1 MKRDLLLMYT
11 KAKTCFLHWR
21 FFAVILLFAAVS
33 ANAQSPIRL
42 DASKTLTQ
50 VKESSYERLNVQY
63 SFDQL
68 QTLEVKTEM
77 GNFNEL
83 MLPNAYSVG
92 ELGTPK
98 LPAVKNLIEIPFG
111 ATVEVTVKGYTEK
124 EYKLTDYGFENPLMP
139 VQPSLRKDQQPED
152 VTFEFK
158 QDAYAKNSF
167 IERELVE
174 VEILGVMRG
183 MRIARLVVAPVQ
195 YNPTGQTIKVYNNI
209 EVEVNFKGADLALT
223 NYVKAST
230 WSPYFEALESRI
242 LNPLQTRD
250 VYDDHP
256 DLTKNPV
263 KMLIVSHRE
272 FEETLQPFVEWKTQM
287 GFYVQVDYTDE
298 VGTTAAAI
306 QDHIHG
312 VYNAATPEDPA
323 PTFVILVGDGSKV
336 PASAT
341 GSASNVVT
349 DLYYA
354 SVDGDY
360 FPEMYHG
367 RMSARNPQEL
377 QNQIDKILYYEKYE
391 FEDASY
397 LDDATLI
404 AGQDSNWNPKVG
416 QPTVHYGTQNYFN
429 EAHGYNNVN
438 AYLNSYTGCYDN
450 ERISVS
456 FINFTAHCS
465 PTSWAG
471 PTLNASD
478 IHNMTNEGKYPLA
491 VGNCCQSSLFSHA
504 ESIGEA
510 WVRAAN
516 KGAVAYIGSAPNT
529 YWFEDF
535 YWAVGAFPIQ
545 GDNNGYVPTA
555 EETTLGALDAPFVSD
570 YLAVGALK
578 FVGNLAVTE
587 VDIQN
592 YPSHSSPLYYW
603 QAYHTFG
610 DPSTFIYHTQ
620 GSENEVSHMPILP
633 IGLDTYTV
641 EALPGSYVAISKD
654 GILHG
659 AAFVDETGEVE
670 VPIEAVLD
678 GGDVTIVVTKSQ
690 YIPYIMNVPA
700 AALEGPFVVL
710 DHYDIDGQPTYNETI
725 SLDVTIKNVGADPVG
740 TVTATLTGSDPYI
753 SIIDPGT
760 PVEFDGME
768 AGETDNTSFIAGAF
782 GLEISENVPDNHQAT
797 FELTITD
804 DTDEWVSNL
813 RVTAF
818 APVFSINPEYTLDDA
833 EGGDDNGRL
842 DPGESAILTFLVTN
856 EGLATALHPVLEI
869 AGNSPY
875 LTIDNETNELAAIP
889 AGETVEVNILVQAHQ
904 AASQGTFVD
913 LFLDIEDGH
922 FFETQ
927 SELIIGQVPEMQV
940 GDGNENSNQYPFY
953 NYYKANRS
961 QMLYL
966 NSELG
971 AGEKVMKEVGF
982 NIIQV
987 ASEYRDLPNFKILI
1001 KHVDIEQVPGA
1012 FVDMTDAV
1020 EVFSADVYSM
1030 PDATGWHLWDIEDF
1044 VYDGESNLL
1053 VEVIWGQLSNWTSTY
1068 YRVASTTMPNP
1079 MVSYGYSDSQV
1090 VPSYNGNSGVRPNLH
1105 ISFQAEETDPQQP
1118 LTFIAKSPDN
1128 TLLESAMVKIGSLQM
1143 LTNAEGVAETSLY
1156 PGLYSFTAMA
1166 DDYEP
1171 IINQEFTIADEPL
1184 TIEVIFGEPLRKAE
1198 FSINDTYGAVL
1209 ENATITCDGIQ
1220 HNPGEYTIEDLEPG
1234 TYEYTIIHAGYFDM
1248 NGSFEITDHDLEV
1261 SVTMVPDGTFV
1272 NDITI
1277 QDVRVFP
1284 NPTAGKVNVKMS
1296 GFSSEVSVRL
1306 TNYQGQV
1313 LQSRIVNPV
1322 GAEKQFDINLS
1333 GYAAGIYYLRID
1345 TEEKVIIRKIVLQ

>member
-1 MKRDLLLMYT
+1 MY
-11 KAKTCFLHWR
+11 KGAKSIFLQWR
-21 FFAVILLFAAVS
+21 FLTVFLFIFAFS
-33 ANAQSPIRL
+33 ASAQSPIRL
-42 DASKTLTQ
+42 EADKSQTH
-50 VKESSYERLNVQY
+50 VKESTFQTLKVQY
-63 SFDQL
+63 AFDEL
-68 QTLEVKTEM
+68 QALEVKTEH
-77 GNFNEL
+77 GTFNEL
-83 MLPNAYSVG
+83 MFQNAYSVG

-98 LPAVKNLIEIPFG
+98 LPAAKNLIEIPFG
-111 ATVEVTVKGYTEK
+111 ATVEVNVKSYTTH
-124 EYKLTDYGFENPLMP
+124 EYKLADYGIGNALMP

-152 VTFEFK
+152 VPFEFV
-158 QDAYAKNSF
+158 QEAYAKNSYN
-167 IERELVE
+167 EREIAEIE
-174 VEILGVMRG
+174 VLGVMRG
-183 MRIARLVVAPVQ
+183 MRLARLVVAPVQ
-195 YNPTGQTIKVYNNI
+195 YNPGTGTIKVYNNI
-209 EVEVNFKGADLALT
+209 DLEISFKDADMTLT
-223 NYVKAST
+223 NHIKTST
-230 WSPYFEALESRI
+230 WSPYFQVLESKV
-242 LNPLQTRD
+242 LNPLMNRD
-250 VYDDHP
+250 SFDDHP

-298 VGTTAAAI
+298 IGTTAAAI
-306 QDHIHG
+306 QSHIHG
-312 VYNAATPEDPA
+312 IYNAATPEDPA
-323 PTFVILVGDGSKV
+323 PTFVILVGDGTKV

-367 RMSARNPQEL
+367 RMSARNVQEL
-377 QNQIDKILYYEKYE
+377 QNQLDKILYYEKYE

-397 LDDATLI
+397 LDDVTLI
-404 AGQDSNWNPKVG
+404 AGQDGNWNPKVG

-429 EAHGYNNVN
+429 EAHGFNTVN
-438 AYLNSYTGCYDN
+438 AYLDSYTGCYDN
-450 ERISVS
+450 DRISVS

-516 KGAVAYIGSAPNT
+516 KGSVAYIGSAPNT

-535 YWAVGAFPIQ
+535 YWAVGAFPIS
-545 GDNNGYVPTA
+545 GTNDGYVPTA
-555 EETTLGALDAPFVSD
+555 EETTLGAYDAPFVSD

-587 VDIQN
+587 VDVQN

-620 GSENEVSHMPILP
+620 GSDNEVSHMPILP

-654 GILHG
+654 GVLHG

-690 YIPYIMNVPA
+690 YIPYIETVPA

-740 TVTATLTGSDPYI
+740 TVTATLTGTDPYI
-753 SIIDPGT
+753 SIINPGN

-768 AGETDNTSFIAGAF
+768 AGETGNTSFAAAAF
-782 GLEISENVPDNHQAT
+782 DLEISQNVPDNYQAT
-797 FELTITD
+797 FALTITD
-804 DTDEWVSNL
+804 GTDEWVSNL

-818 APVFSINPEYTLDDA
+818 APVFSINPEYTLDDT
-833 EGGDDNGRL
+833 EGGDENGRL
-842 DPGESAILTFLVTN
+842 DPGEFATLTFMVTN
-856 EGLATALHPVLEI
+856 NGGATALNPAFEI
-869 AGNSPY
+869 TGNSPY
-875 LTIDNETNELAAIP
+875 LTIENENLELPALN
-889 AGETVEVNILVQAHQ
+889 AGESTEVSILVNAHG
-904 AASQGTFVD
+904 AASEGTFVD
-913 LFLDIEDGH
+913 LALNIEDGH

-927 SELIIGQVPEMQV
+927 TELIIGQVPEMQV

-987 ASEYRDLPNFKILI
+987 ANDYRDLPNFKILI
-1001 KHVDIEQVPGA
+1001 KHVDIDQVPGS
-1012 FVDMTDAV
+1012 FVDMSDAT
-1020 EVFSADVYSM
+1020 EVFSADVYNM

-1053 VEVIWGQLSNWTSTY
+1053 VEVIWGQLSSWTSTY
-1068 YRVASTTMPNP
+1068 YRVASTTMPVN
-1079 MVSYGYSDSQV
+1079 MVSFGYSDSQV
-1090 VPSYNGNSGVRPNLH
+1090 IPSYNGSSAVRPNLH
-1105 ISFQAEETDPQQP
+1105 ISFQAEETDPQQL
-1118 LTFIAKSPDN
+1118 LTFITKSPDN
-1128 TLLESAMVKIGSLQM
+1128 TLLENAAVKIGSLQM
-1143 LTNAEGVAETSLY
+1143 LTNAEGVAEISLY
-1156 PGLYSFTAMA
+1156 PGLYSFTATA
-1166 DDYEP
+1166 GDYEP

-1184 TIEVIFGEPLRKAE
+1184 TIEVIFGEPLRKADFYIE
-1198 FSINDTYGAVL
+1198 DTYGAVL

-1220 HNPGEYTIEDLEPG
+1220 HNPGEYTIENLEPG
-1234 TYEYTIIHAGYFDM
+1234 TYEYTITHSGYFDK
-1248 NGSFEITDHDLEV
+1248 NGSFEITDHDLELH
-1261 SVTMVPDGTFV
+1261 VTLEPDGTFV
-1272 NDITI
+1272 ESVSE
-1277 QDVRVFP
+1277 QDVRIFP
-1284 NPTAGKVNVKMS
+1284 NPTTGRVNVRMN
-1296 GFSSEVSVRL
+1296 GFSTETSVRL
-1306 TNYQGQV
+1306 TNYQGQT
-1313 LQSRIVNPV
+1313 LQTRMVNPQ
-1322 GAEKQFDINLS
+1322 GGENQFNIDLG
-1333 GYAAGIYYLRID
+1333 GYSAGIYYLRID
-1345 TEEKVIIRKIVLQ
+1345 SKDNVIIKKIVLQ